1 MTKHAFTEL
10 YTRYVD
16 KIYSYV
22 YWRTSDAEVAED
34 ITSEVFTKAW
44 AARESFDGVYPQAW
58 LYTIARN
65 LLTDYHRRLRPTVD
79 SEVIAELVDTT
90 NDTPSEATEKI
101 LAREKLAKAI
111 ATLPEQ
117 SQSIIIWRFVDNE
130 SAAEIG
136 KRLGISE
143 GNVRIQQM
151 RALKR
156 LKEWYESK

>member
-22 YWRTSDAEVAED
+22 YWRTSDAGVAED

-44 AARESFDGVYPQAW
+44 AARDTFDGTYPQAW

-65 LLTDYHRRLRPTVD
+65 LLTDYHRRLKPSVD
-79 SEVIAELVDTT
+79 SDVLAELVDTT
-90 NDTPSEATEKI
+90 HDTPQEAAEKT
-101 LAREKLAKAI
+101 LTREKLARAI
-111 ATLPEQ
+111 SQLPEQ
-117 SQSIIIWRFVDNE
+117 AQSIIIWRFVDNE

-156 LKEWYESK
+156 MKEWYESQ